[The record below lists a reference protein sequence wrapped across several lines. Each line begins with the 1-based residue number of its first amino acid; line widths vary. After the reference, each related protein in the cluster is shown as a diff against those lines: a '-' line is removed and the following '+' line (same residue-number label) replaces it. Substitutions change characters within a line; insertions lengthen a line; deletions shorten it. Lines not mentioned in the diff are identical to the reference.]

1 MESASDSGPPRG
13 DGRIPFTFRIGVT
26 GHRDL
31 ADPETLRLRIREAI
45 VQLLAIVP
53 VAPGAGLAL
62 VVVTALAEG
71 ADRLVAEEALAAG
84 ANRLALEE
92 ALAAGADRLA
102 AEQALAAGA
111 NRLALDEALAA
122 GAGQMI
128 FEEVLAEGVDRK
140 VRKKVLAGLDARL
153 EVALPMDAEEYAK
166 DFQSEASKQ
175 EFRYLLA
182 RARDSDR
189 WQAPDGL
196 EREEAYERAGRYV
209 VDRCDALIAVWDG
222 EQSRGRGGTAEIV
235 GYAQKQ
241 GVPIAW
247 VHTKGDLPV
256 RYALENSR
264 AEVVQA
270 AARKLRKYNTTR
282 IASWRVRRQ
291 ERRLR
296 ADLMPDMTRTI
307 PIDPLGLSR
316 EAVANWVF
324 PYFIRADILALRYQR
339 RFRWLSLAIFALAA
353 FAVGVVAVQAFLFSG
368 EDWGAYAE
376 ALSLLILLLILWT
389 NHRWRLRDRWISSR
403 FLAERLRSS
412 YFLALAGTG
421 DQRGRPARL
430 TYLSDSSEAW
440 IERALTEVSA
450 RRPELE
456 TGSLPVDALRDYL
469 KQHWID
475 SQISYQRKA
484 SRRQGKFDD
493 WLVAGTG
500 TLFVLTLIVAL
511 AHSVGKSIPFLT
523 FLHHIPEHWTDVL
536 LVVSITVPA
545 IGAAL
550 HGIGAQRQFRR
561 HSERYRIMANV
572 LEKVHADMTDA
583 TTIDQVRDVAA
594 ATEQVMREENSDW
607 FGVMRFHDMELIT

>member
-13 DGRIPFTFRIGVT
+13 DGRVPFTFRIGVT

-175 EFRYLLA
+175 EFRYLRPGPIVTDGRPRRAGAGGGLA
-182 RARDSDR
+182 
-189 WQAPDGL
+189 
-196 EREEAYERAGRYV
+196 ERAGRYV

-222 EQSRGRGGTAEIV
+222 EQSRAGAGPREIV
-235 GYAQKQ
+235 GYGQKQ
-241 GVPIAW
+241 GVC
-247 VHTKGDLPV
+247 
-256 RYALENSR
+256 RSR
-264 AEVVQA
+264 GCTPRATCRSGMHSRTAGPRSQA
-270 AARKLRKYNTTR
+270 AARKAAQIQHHQDRELEGPQTRAQTACRPDAGHDQDNTHR
-282 IASWRVRRQ
+282 PARPV
-291 ERRLR
+291 
-296 ADLMPDMTRTI
+296 P
-307 PIDPLGLSR
+307 

-368 EDWGAYAE
+368 EDWGLRRGSQPPDPAAHP
-376 ALSLLILLLILWT
+376 LT

-421 DQRGRPARL
+421 DQRAHGTAHVSLGFVRGLDRTGANR
-430 TYLSDSSEAW
+430 S
-440 IERALTEVSA
+440 ERA
-450 RRPELE
+450 PPG
-456 TGSLPVDALRDYL
+456 TGNRIP
-469 KQHWID
+469 
-475 SQISYQRKA
+475 A
-484 SRRQGKFDD
+484 SRR
-493 WLVAGTG
+493 VAR
-500 TLFVLTLIVAL
+500 
-511 AHSVGKSIPFLT
+511 
-523 FLHHIPEHWTDVL
+523 L
-536 LVVSITVPA
+536 LE
-545 IGAAL
+545 AAL
-550 HGIGAQRQFRR
+550 DRQPD
-561 HSERYRIMANV
+561 
-572 LEKVHADMTDA
+572 LLPEKSQPTAG
-583 TTIDQVRDVAA
+583 QVR
-594 ATEQVMREENSDW
+594 
-607 FGVMRFHDMELIT
+607 

>member
-84 ANRLALEE
+84 ADRLVLEE

-102 AEQALAAGA
+102 AEQALAARA
-111 NRLALDEALAA
+111 SRLALEEALAA
-122 GAGQMI
+122 GAGQVI
-128 FEEVLAEGVDRK
+128 FEEVLAEGADRK
-140 VRKKVLAGLDARL
+140 VRKKVLVGLDTRL
-153 EVALPMDAEEYAK
+153 EVALPMDAGEYAR
-166 DFQSEASKQ
+166 DFQSEASRQ
-175 EFRYLLA
+175 EFRFLLA
-182 RARDSDR
+182 QARENDR

-222 EQSRGRGGTAEIV
+222 EESRGRGGTAEIV
-235 GYAQKQ
+235 GYAQQQ

-256 RYALENSR
+256 SYALQNSR

-282 IASWRVRRQ
+282 IARWRLRRH

-316 EAVANWVF
+316 ETMANWVF

-339 RFRWLSLAIFALAA
+339 RFRLLSTLIFVLAAIAVVLVTVQAIFWN
-353 FAVGVVAVQAFLFSG
+353 GD
-368 EDWGAYAE
+368 DWGAYVE
-376 ALSLLILLLILWT
+376 VLSLLIVLLILWT

-421 DQRGRPARL
+421 DQRGRSTRL

-440 IERALTEVSA
+440 IERALTEVGA

-469 KQHWID
+469 KQYWID

-484 SRRQGKFDD
+484 SRRQGKLDD
-493 WLVAGTG
+493 WFVAVTG
-500 TLFVLTLIVAL
+500 TLFVLTLIAAL
-511 AHSVGKSIPFLT
+511 VHSVGKSIPLLT
-523 FLHHIPEHWTDVL
+523 FLHHIPERWINVL

-545 IGAAL
+545 IGAAI
-550 HGIGAQRQFRR
+550 HGIGAQRQYRR

-572 LEKVHADMTDA
+572 LEKVHDDMTDA

-594 ATEQVMREENSDW
+594 STEQVMREENSDW

>member
-1 MESASDSGPPRG
+1 MGPAGETGAQGG

-84 ANRLALEE
+84 ADRLILEE

-102 AEQALAAGA
+102 AEQALAARA
-111 NRLALDEALAA
+111 SRLALEEALAA
-122 GAGQMI
+122 GAGQVI
-128 FEEVLAEGVDRK
+128 FEEVLAEGADRK
-140 VRKKVLAGLDARL
+140 VRKKVLVGLDTRL

-166 DFQSEASKQ
+166 DFQSEASRQ
-175 EFRYLLA
+175 EFRFLLA
-182 RARDSDR
+182 RARENDR

-222 EQSRGRGGTAEIV
+222 EESRGRGGTAEIV
-235 GYAQKQ
+235 GYAQQQ

-256 RYALENSR
+256 SYALENSR

-282 IASWRVRRQ
+282 IARWRLRRH

-339 RFRWLSLAIFALAA
+339 RFRWLSTAIFVLAA
-353 FAVGVVAVQAFLFSG
+353 SAVVVVAVQAIFWSG
-368 EDWGAYAE
+368 DDWGAYIE
-376 ALSLLILLLILWT
+376 APQPPDRAAHPLDEPPVAPARPVDLQSLPGRTAALELFPRAGRDGRPERQVDPA
-389 NHRWRLRDRWISSR
+389 HVSLRFVRGLDRTG
-403 FLAERLRSS
+403 ANRSGCTPP
-412 YFLALAGTG
+412 GTG
-421 DQRGRPARL
+421 NRIPAR
-430 TYLSDSSEAW
+430 
-440 IERALTEVSA
+440 RRVA
-450 RRPELE
+450 RLPE
-456 TGSLPVDALRDYL
+456 
-469 KQHWID
+469 
-475 SQISYQRKA
+475 
-484 SRRQGKFDD
+484 
-493 WLVAGTG
+493 
-500 TLFVLTLIVAL
+500 
-511 AHSVGKSIPFLT
+511 
-523 FLHHIPEHWTDVL
+523 
-536 LVVSITVPA
+536 
-545 IGAAL
+545 AAL
-550 HGIGAQRQFRR
+550 DRQPDLLPEE
-561 HSERYRIMANV
+561 SQPTAG
-572 LEKVHADMTDA
+572 
-583 TTIDQVRDVAA
+583 QVR
-594 ATEQVMREENSDW
+594 
-607 FGVMRFHDMELIT
+607 

>member
-1 MESASDSGPPRG
+1 MEPASDSGPPRG

-182 RARDSDR
+182 RARDNDR
-189 WQAPDGL
+189 WQAPGGL

-222 EQSRGRGGTAEIV
+222 GQSRGRGGTAEIV
-235 GYAQKQ
+235 GYAQQQ

-282 IASWRVRRQ
+282 IAPWRVRRQ

-296 ADLMPDMTRTI
+296 AGLMPDMTRTI

-353 FAVGVVAVQAFLFSG
+353 FAVGVAAVQAFLFSG

-421 DQRGRPARL
+421 DQRGRRHG
-430 TYLSDSSEAW
+430 SRISR
-440 IERALTEVSA
+440 I
-450 RRPELE
+450 RPRP
-456 TGSLPVDALRDYL
+456 GSNGR
-469 KQHWID
+469 
-475 SQISYQRKA
+475 
-484 SRRQGKFDD
+484 
-493 WLVAGTG
+493 
-500 TLFVLTLIVAL
+500 
-511 AHSVGKSIPFLT
+511 
-523 FLHHIPEHWTDVL
+523 
-536 LVVSITVPA
+536 
-545 IGAAL
+545 
-550 HGIGAQRQFRR
+550 
-561 HSERYRIMANV
+561 
-572 LEKVHADMTDA
+572 
-583 TTIDQVRDVAA
+583 
-594 ATEQVMREENSDW
+594 
-607 FGVMRFHDMELIT
+607 